1 MSYIGQQPLNNFV
14 TKQSQTFS
22 PDGSTTAFTLNFSVT
37 SGVDIMLVIN
47 NVVQEPGAGKAYTAS
62 GTTLT
67 MSEAPG
73 ASDSMYCIFLG
84 LALQT
89 VNPGDGSVGTAK
101 LVDSAVTNAKIA
113 NSTIDLTTK
122 VTGVLP
128 AANGQTM
135 APAFSAV
142 VSTDTDLGT
151 STTLV
156 PFDYEIFD
164 TDGCYDNT
172 AGNYKFTPTVAGKYY
187 IGANMYG
194 FGLDDQDQVF
204 WMLYYNGTQAVYN
217 ASWTS
222 TGATNRAIGAFV
234 GAVLDFN
241 GTTDYVQVYI
251 NSGQN
256 SFTIDNGN
264 YSTDPNMSAS
274 NFFGYKLIGV

>member
-47 NVVQEPGAGKAYTAS
+47 NVVQEPGGGKAYTAS

-113 NSTIDLTTK
+113 NSTIDLTSK

-128 AANGQTM
+128 AANGQTNT
-135 APAFSAV
+135 PSFFSTNGSAQTI
-142 VSTDTDLGT
+142 STGTLTKIEYPTEVIDTD
-151 STTLV
+151 SA
-156 PFDYEIFD
+156 FAS
-164 TDGCYDNT
+164 N
-172 AGNYKFTPTVAGKYY
+172 KFTVPSGKAGKYFFSGGFK
-187 IGANMYG
+187 IGDATDFNELRAVIYKNGSALYNTNQANHHYE
-194 FGLDDQDQVF
+194 
-204 WMLYYNGTQAVYN
+204 
-217 ASWTS
+217 S
-222 TGATNRAIGAFV
+222 AIV
-234 GAVLDFN
+234 TAVLDLSVS
-241 GTTDYVQVYI
+241 DYVEIYGYHSKGSNADTI
-251 NSGQN
+251 ADSNS
-256 SFTIDNGN
+256 N
-264 YSTDPNMSAS
+264 YFMG
-274 NFFGYKLIGV
+274 FKLI